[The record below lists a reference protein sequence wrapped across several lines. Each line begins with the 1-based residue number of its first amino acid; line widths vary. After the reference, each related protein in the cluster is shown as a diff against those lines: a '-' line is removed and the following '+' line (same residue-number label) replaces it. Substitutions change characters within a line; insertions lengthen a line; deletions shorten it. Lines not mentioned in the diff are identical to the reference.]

1 MKSTSRVLLSACL
14 AGLIGAQVQPIVISP
29 LANGFNPDPD
39 LKIKAKV
46 PTTIEQDR
54 LTFQPEAD
62 TGWHTHPGAA
72 LVVVTRGAVTLY
84 QSDQCRTVYSAGSFF
99 EEHENVIHKLVN
111 ETGDVSEVLGT
122 LLLPAGSPELIPAT
136 NPGRV
141 PCH

>member
-1 MKSTSRVLLSACL
+1 MKPTSRTLLSASL
-14 AGLIGAQVQPIVISP
+14 AALIEAQVQPIVISP
-29 LANGFNPDPD
+29 VVNGFDPDPD
-39 LKIKAKV
+39 LKIKAKG

-84 QSDQCRTVYSAGSFF
+84 QSDQCRTVYAAGSFF

>member
-1 MKSTSRVLLSACL
+1 MKASTRILVAASL

-39 LKIKAKV
+39 VRIKAKG

-54 LTFQPEAD
+54 LTFQPGAD
-62 TGWHTHPGAA
+62 TGWHTHPGPA

-99 EEHENVIHKLVN
+99 TEPENVVHKLVN

-136 NPGRV
+136 SPGRV